1 MESNIYPNET
11 NNIDLSNQT
20 LSSKLTIYTW
30 SHSSEFPETRSIARD
45 NTKHS
50 ATSSEGGRLEFLRPK
65 LLYEALRGCWRGF
78 VPWVPHQMD
87 SERRNRGPP
96 WVCPLSQKIWAT
108 TWQTNAT
115 SVVQCYGREYMW
127 LKDLSSMYY
136 GRELSHICGCM
147 RELDFTFYENEI
159 LHFYGYWK
167 MILFLR
173 LRETPILVD
182 HETGCMERLSPY
194 HSMHIKNVQIHV
206 ICINLNT
213 SWSWTPN

>member
-30 SHSSEFPETRSIARD
+30 SHSSEFLETRSIARD

-65 LLYEALRGCWRGF
+65 LLYEALRGCWWGF
-78 VPWVPHQMD
+78 VLWVPRQMD

-96 WVCPLSQKIWAT
+96 WVCPLCQKIRAT

-115 SVVQCYGREYMW
+115 SVYAMLWKGIYVIEKFVINVLWKGIISYLWVHARARLYVLWKWNIAFLWVLENDFVSTIAGDSDFSWPWDR
-127 LKDLSSMYY
+127 LHGKIISLSFHAYKERPNTCHMY
-136 GRELSHICGCM
+136 
-147 RELDFTFYENEI
+147 
-159 LHFYGYWK
+159 
-167 MILFLR
+167 
-173 LRETPILVD
+173 
-182 HETGCMERLSPY
+182 
-194 HSMHIKNVQIHV
+194 
-206 ICINLNT
+206 
-213 SWSWTPN
+213 